1 MASVWNWYIYFI
13 FIYLIFYISFSLKNF
28 GTDETTKSIKKNKEE
43 TTKHIKESILIG
55 EIANQDIENK
65 AKNVKGLEEA
75 VEVSNEVEKII
86 KSNKYFLL
94 WLA

>member
-1 MASVWNWYIYFI
+1 MA
-13 FIYLIFYISFSLKNF
+13 L
-28 GTDETTKSIKKNKEE
+28 TKPQKVLKKNKEE
-43 TTKHIKESILIG
+43 PTKHIKESILIV

>member
-1 MASVWNWYIYFI
+1 M
-13 FIYLIFYISFSLKNF
+13 
-28 GTDETTKSIKKNKEE
+28 
-43 TTKHIKESILIG
+43 KESILIG

-94 WLA
+94 WLD

>member
-1 MASVWNWYIYFI
+1 MA
-13 FIYLIFYISFSLKNF
+13 L
-28 GTDETTKSIKKNKEE
+28 TKPQKVLKKNKEE

>member
-1 MASVWNWYIYFI
+1 MAQ
-13 FIYLIFYISFSLKNF
+13 
-28 GTDETTKSIKKNKEE
+28 TKPQKVLKKNKEE
-43 TTKHIKESILIG
+43 TTKHIKESILIV

-94 WLA
+94 WLD

>member
-1 MASVWNWYIYFI
+1 MA
-13 FIYLIFYISFSLKNF
+13 L
-28 GTDETTKSIKKNKEE
+28 TKPQKVLKKNKEE

-94 WLA
+94 WLD

>member
-1 MASVWNWYIYFI
+1 MA
-13 FIYLIFYISFSLKNF
+13 L
-28 GTDETTKSIKKNKEE
+28 TKPQKVSKKNKEE
-43 TTKHIKESILIG
+43 TTKHIKESILIV

-86 KSNKYFLL
+86 KNNKYFLL
-94 WLA
+94 WLD

>member
-1 MASVWNWYIYFI
+1 ME
-13 FIYLIFYISFSLKNF
+13 L
-28 GTDETTKSIKKNKEE
+28 TKPQKVLKKNKEE
-43 TTKHIKESILIG
+43 TTKHIKESILIV

-94 WLA
+94 WLD

>member
-1 MASVWNWYIYFI
+1 MA
-13 FIYLIFYISFSLKNF
+13 L
-28 GTDETTKSIKKNKEE
+28 TKPQKVLKKNKEE
-43 TTKHIKESILIG
+43 TTKHIKESILIV

-86 KSNKYFLL
+86 KNNKYFLL
-94 WLA
+94 WLD